1 MRARIVPARGFT
13 LLELLIVVVI
23 IGLLASFV
31 APRYFGQLGKSE
43 VQVAR
48 AQLQAIGDAL
58 DQFRLDVGRYPSS
71 AEGLAVL
78 TAAPPGEAKW
88 RGPYLK
94 KDVPADPEFQLS
106 GESKVVG
113 LRSKPDRIAVPIP
126 SGSRTH
132 SVTAR
137 PKCDLNGIPR
147 AHECEHASPS
157 LVHPRKFD

>member
-1 MRARIVPARGFT
+1 MFCWSRCELCAKPASRGFT

-58 DQFRLDVGRYPSS
+58 DQFRLDVGR
-71 AEGLAVL
+71 LAAL
-78 TAAPPGEAKW
+78 TQAPPGETKW

-94 KDVPADPEFQLS
+94 KDAPPDPWGKPYQYRSPGERGEYDLGSLGKDGKPGGEGDAADL
-106 GESKVVG
+106 V
-113 LRSKPDRIAVPIP
+113 
-126 SGSRTH
+126 
-132 SVTAR
+132 
-137 PKCDLNGIPR
+137 
-147 AHECEHASPS
+147 AH
-157 LVHPRKFD
+157 

>member
-1 MRARIVPARGFT
+1 MGDMSLPHTFCWSRRELCAKPASRGFT

-58 DQFRLDVGRYPSS
+58 DQFRLDVGRYPNTT
-71 AEGLAVL
+71 EGLAAL
-78 TAAPPGEAKW
+78 TQAPPGETKW

-94 KDVPADPEFQLS
+94 KDAPPDPWGKPYQYLNPGLKGEMDVFSFGGDGQAGGEGNDAD
-106 GESKVVG
+106 
-113 LRSKPDRIAVPIP
+113 I
-126 SGSRTH
+126 GSWQ
-132 SVTAR
+132 
-137 PKCDLNGIPR
+137 
-147 AHECEHASPS
+147 
-157 LVHPRKFD
+157 

>member
-1 MRARIVPARGFT
+1 MTTTTLSFRAALPREGFT

-71 AEGLAVL
+71 AEGLTVL
-78 TAAPPGEAKW
+78 TAAPPSEAKW

-94 KDVPADPEFQLS
+94 KDVPADPWGKPYQYRSPGEHGDYDLLS
-106 GESKVVG
+106 LGKDGRPGGEG
-113 LRSKPDRIAVPIP
+113 EA
-126 SGSRTH
+126 
-132 SVTAR
+132 A
-137 PKCDLNGIPR
+137 DLA
-147 AHECEHASPS
+147 AH
-157 LVHPRKFD
+157 